1 MDIFK
6 QLKKI
11 KELYSSGT
19 NIIDYVK
26 NLQQEKSN
34 SSEAI
39 MISYDLQAGSYIK
52 LAKEEKSEYL
62 NNYTNAISEIINKL
76 GTFHSIVEIGV
87 GEATVLANLI
97 PKIKNKPD
105 NILGFDI
112 SWSRVRF
119 ARHYLSENKINNAT
133 IFVGDLFNIPLQ
145 DNSIDIVYT
154 SHSLEPNGG
163 REKEALAEL
172 YRISNKYVILLEPCF
187 EMATEEAQA
196 RMTRL
201 GYVKNL
207 YNHAKELGYKVTE
220 HRLFDYSSNPLNPTG
235 LTIIE
240 KEPIQLSPANPL
252 ACPITKA
259 PLKEIKGSMYCE
271 ESLLAYPII
280 DKIPCLLSNNA
291 VIASHFMDNFSDQ

>member
-11 KELYSSGT
+11 KELYSIGT

-26 NLQQEKSN
+26 NLKQEKNN

-39 MISYDLQAGSYIK
+39 MISYDFQAGSYIQ
-52 LAKEEKSEYL
+52 LAKEKSEYL
-62 NNYTNAISEIINKL
+62 NNYTKAISETINEL
-76 GTFHSIVEIGV
+76 GIFNSIVEIGV

-105 NILGFDI
+105 SILGFDI
-112 SWSRVRF
+112 SWSRIRF
-119 ARHYLSENKINNAT
+119 ARHYLSENKINNA
-133 IFVGDLFNIPLQ
+133 IVFVGDLFNIPLQ

-154 SHSLEPNGG
+154 SHSIEPNGG
-163 REKEALAEL
+163 REKEALTEL
-172 YRISNKYVILLEPCF
+172 YRISNKYIILLEPCF
-187 EMATEEAQA
+187 EMASEEAQA

-207 YNHAKELGYKVTE
+207 YNTAKELGYKVKE
-220 HRLFDYSSNPLNPTG
+220 HRLFEYSSNPLNPTG

-240 KEPIQLSPANPL
+240 KETVESSPANPL

-259 PLKEIKGSMYCE
+259 PLKEVKGSMYCE

-280 DKIPCLLSNNA
+280 DKIPCLLSSNA
-291 VIASHFMDNFSDQ
+291 VIASHFMDNFSDN